1 MSSVIELIH
10 RPAEHEFVYHTA
22 RQLVRKDAMR
32 NSAKGLT
39 EIQED
44 YIHHLPLIHHL
55 ITEGDQ
61 ITTARLS
68 FPEAMWMV
76 PDINFII

>member
-1 MSSVIELIH
+1 
-10 RPAEHEFVYHTA
+10 
-22 RQLVRKDAMR
+22 MR
-32 NSAKGLT
+32 NSVKGLT

-55 ITEGDQ
+55 ITEGYQ

-68 FPEAMWMV
+68 FPEAMWIV